1 MKKLELHW
9 QILIAILFAG
19 ISGYLVNRS
28 IASGI
33 EDPSILGIS
42 IIGFFDYIGTMFLNA
57 LKMIIVPLI
66 MSSIIMGVA
75 GIGSG
80 GNLGSL
86 GGKTLLFYA
95 ATTLAA
101 IMVGL
106 VLINLVGPGY
116 VNGEPA
122 GDLLALDG
130 SGADLVAIA
139 EGRGPG
145 DVAKV
150 LQSMVPPNIIKA
162 AAEGQMLG
170 IIFFALLFGYFMT
183 HLTHDLAEPMYK
195 FWDGV
200 FHVMMRMTEW
210 IMKFAPIGVYGLVA
224 EVVAEA
230 GFQAVGPLALFAVT
244 VIIALLLHATVV
256 LPLLLRFVGGVA
268 PSRMF
273 PAMAPAMLT
282 AFSTAS
288 SSATLPITMECVEE
302 NVGVSNKISSFVLP
316 LGATV
321 NMNGTALYECAA
333 AMFLAQAY
341 GLDLTFGVQ
350 FSIVFIALLTSVG
363 VAGVPSASLVAIAII
378 LGAVGL
384 PMEAIGVLL
393 VFDRVLDM
401 ARTSINVFG
410 DACCATIVA
419 RLHGEKTKLALDAEE
434 QTV

>member
-1 MKKLELHW
+1 MLKLKLHW
-9 QILIAILFAG
+9 QIAIAILLAG
-19 ISGYLVNRS
+19 LSGWLVNRA
-28 IASGI
+28 IVAGT
-33 EDPSILGIS
+33 ENPSFLGIS
-42 IIGFFDYIGTMFLNA
+42 FIAAFEYIGTIFLNA
-57 LKMIIVPLI
+57 LRMIIVPLI
-66 MSSIIMGVA
+66 LSSIIIGVA

-80 GNLGSL
+80 GNLGRL
-86 GGKTLLFYA
+86 GGRTLLFYA

-101 IMVGL
+101 ILVGL
-106 VLINLVGPGY
+106 ILVNIIRPGF
-116 VNGEPA
+116 VDGEPA
-122 GDLLALDG
+122 GHMLALDDA
-130 SGADLVAIA
+130 GAEIA
-139 EGRGPG
+139 ERVAGKGPG

-150 LQSMVPPNIIKA
+150 FQRMVPANIVLA

-183 HLTHDLAEPMYK
+183 HLGHDLAEPLFK

-224 EVVAEA
+224 AVVART
-230 GFQAVGPLALFAVT
+230 GFAAVGPLAVFAITVLIALFVHT
-244 VIIALLLHATVV
+244 VIT
-256 LPLLLRFVGGVA
+256 LPLFLTYVGRVKA
-268 PSRMF
+268 FKMF

-282 AFSTAS
+282 AFSTSS

-302 NVGVSNKISSFVLP
+302 NVGVSNKVSSFVLP

-333 AMFLAQAY
+333 AIFLAQAY

-350 FSIVFIALLTSVG
+350 FSIVVIALLTSIG

-384 PMEAIGVLL
+384 PVEAIGVLL
-393 VFDRVLDM
+393 VFDRLLDM

-410 DACCATIVA
+410 DSCCAVIVA
-419 RLHGEKTKLALDAEE
+419 RLDGEETNLAA
-434 QTV
+434 

>member
-9 QILIAILFAG
+9 QILIAILLAG
-19 ISGYLVNRS
+19 LCGYLVNKS
-28 IASGI
+28 IASGV

-42 IIGFFDYIGTMFLNA
+42 AIGFFGYIGSLFLNA

-66 MSSIIMGVA
+66 FSSIVIGVA

-80 GNLGSL
+80 GNLGAL
-86 GGKTLLFYA
+86 GGRTLLFYA

-101 IMVGL
+101 TCIGL
-106 VLINLVGPGY
+106 LLINVVGPGY
-116 VNGEPA
+116 VDGEPA
-122 GDLLALDG
+122 GYMLALDS
-130 SGADLVAIA
+130 SGDEIAKVA

-145 DVAKV
+145 DVARV
-150 LQSMVPPNIIKA
+150 FHSMVPPNIVQA
-162 AAEGQMLG
+162 AANGQMLG

-183 HLTHDLAEPMYK
+183 RLGHDKAEPLFK
-195 FWDGV
+195 FWDSV
-200 FHVMMRMTEW
+200 FHVMMKMTEW
-210 IMKFAPIGVYGLVA
+210 IMMFAPIGVFGLVA
-224 EVVAEA
+224 KVVAEA
-230 GFQAVGPLALFAVT
+230 GFSAVRPLAVFAVT
-244 VIIALLLHATVV
+244 ILVALVIHIAVI
-256 LPLLLRFVGGVA
+256 LPLFLRFIGKVK
-268 PSRMF
+268 PYKMF

-288 SSATLPITMECVEE
+288 SSATLPITMDRVEE

-341 GLDLTFGVQ
+341 GLDLTLGIQ

-378 LGAVGL
+378 LGSVGL
-384 PMEAIGVLL
+384 PVEAIGVLL
-393 VFDRVLDM
+393 VFDRILDM
-401 ARTSINVFG
+401 ARTAVNVFG
-410 DACCATIVA
+410 DACCAVIVA
-419 RLHGEKTKLALDAEE
+419 RLDGEKTNIAIDDS
-434 QTV
+434 